1 MSGDTMLHVNFSSV
15 NSTLSKKK
23 NTDASLIDS
32 SKRSSKLFV
41 SNILLLNNS
50 NITKTSTFVYKKRI
64 DAYGNEITKSKN
76 KKFHVTFIDKLDD
89 SRKKKLTKVIQVPS
103 YKKYNYK
110 INNNAFNYDTEGG
123 ACCNA
128 PCVIF

>member
-1 MSGDTMLHVNFSSV
+1 MLGDTLSHANIFAL

-23 NTDASLIDS
+23 NNDGSLIDS
-32 SKRSSKLFV
+32 SKLFFQNV
-41 SNILLLNNS
+41 LLINSS
-50 NITKTSTFVYKKRI
+50 NITKASSFVYKKRI

-76 KKFHVTFIDKLDD
+76 KQFHVTFIDKLDD
-89 SRKKKLTKVIQVPS
+89 NRKKKLVKVIHVPS

-110 INNNAFNYDTEGG
+110 VNNNAFDFDTEGA

>member
-1 MSGDTMLHVNFSSV
+1 MSGDTLSHANIVSL

-23 NTDASLIDS
+23 NNDGSLIDS
-32 SKRSSKLFV
+32 SKLFFQNV
-41 SNILLLNNS
+41 LLINSS
-50 NITKTSTFVYKKRI
+50 NITKTSSFVYKKRI

-76 KKFHVTFIDKLDD
+76 KQFHVTFIDKLDD
-89 SRKKKLTKVIQVPS
+89 NRKKKLVKVIHVPS

-110 INNNAFNYDTEGG
+110 VNSNAFDFDTEGA

>member
-1 MSGDTMLHVNFSSV
+1 MSGDTLSHANIFSL

-23 NTDASLIDS
+23 NNDGSLIDS
-32 SKRSSKLFV
+32 SKLFFQNVLLINSSK
-41 SNILLLNNS
+41 
-50 NITKTSTFVYKKRI
+50 ITKASSFVYKKRI

-76 KKFHVTFIDKLDD
+76 KQFHVTFIDKLDD
-89 SRKKKLTKVIQVPS
+89 NRKKKLVKVIHVPS

-110 INNNAFNYDTEGG
+110 VNNNAFDFDTEGA

>member
-1 MSGDTMLHVNFSSV
+1 MSGDTLSHANIFAL

-23 NTDASLIDS
+23 NNDGSLIDS
-32 SKRSSKLFV
+32 SKLFFQNV
-41 SNILLLNNS
+41 LLINSS
-50 NITKTSTFVYKKRI
+50 NITKASSFVYKKRI

-76 KKFHVTFIDKLDD
+76 KQFHVTFIDKLDD
-89 SRKKKLTKVIQVPS
+89 NRKKKLVQVIHVPS

-110 INNNAFNYDTEGG
+110 VNNNAFDFDTEGA

>member
-1 MSGDTMLHVNFSSV
+1 MSGDTLSHANIFLL

-23 NTDASLIDS
+23 NNDGSLIDS
-32 SKRSSKLFV
+32 SKLFFQNV
-41 SNILLLNNS
+41 LLINSS
-50 NITKTSTFVYKKRI
+50 NITKTSSFVYKKRI

-76 KKFHVTFIDKLDD
+76 KQFHVTFIDKLDD
-89 SRKKKLTKVIQVPS
+89 NRKKKLVQVIHVPS
-103 YKKYNYK
+103 YKKYNDK
-110 INNNAFNYDTEGG
+110 VNNNAFDFDTEGA

>member
-1 MSGDTMLHVNFSSV
+1 MSGDTLSHANIISL
-15 NSTLSKKK
+15 NRTLSKKK
-23 NTDASLIDS
+23 NNDGSLIDS
-32 SKRSSKLFV
+32 SKLFFQNV
-41 SNILLLNNS
+41 LLINSS
-50 NITKTSTFVYKKRI
+50 NITKASSFVYKKRI

-76 KKFHVTFIDKLDD
+76 KQFHVTFIDKLDD
-89 SRKKKLTKVIQVPS
+89 NRKKKLVKVIHVPS

-110 INNNAFNYDTEGG
+110 VNNNAFDFDTEGA

>member
-1 MSGDTMLHVNFSSV
+1 MSGDTLSHANIFSL

-23 NTDASLIDS
+23 NNDGSLIDS
-32 SKRSSKLFV
+32 SKLFFQNV
-41 SNILLLNNS
+41 LLINSS
-50 NITKTSTFVYKKRI
+50 NITKASSFVYKKRI

-76 KKFHVTFIDKLDD
+76 KQFHVTFIDKLDD
-89 SRKKKLTKVIQVPS
+89 NRKKKLVKVIHVPS

-110 INNNAFNYDTEGG
+110 VNNNAFDFDTEGA

>member
-1 MSGDTMLHVNFSSV
+1 MSGDTLSHANIFSL
-15 NSTLSKKK
+15 NRTLSKKK
-23 NTDASLIDS
+23 NNDGSLIDS
-32 SKRSSKLFV
+32 SKLFFQNV
-41 SNILLLNNS
+41 LLINSS
-50 NITKTSTFVYKKRI
+50 NITKASSFVYKKRI

-76 KKFHVTFIDKLDD
+76 KQFHVTFIDKLDD
-89 SRKKKLTKVIQVPS
+89 NRKKKLVKVIHVPS

-110 INNNAFNYDTEGG
+110 VNNNAFDFDTEGA

>member
-1 MSGDTMLHVNFSSV
+1 MSGDTLSHANIISL
-15 NSTLSKKK
+15 NRTLSKKK
-23 NTDASLIDS
+23 NNDGSLIDS
-32 SKRSSKLFV
+32 SKLFFQNVLLINSSK
-41 SNILLLNNS
+41 
-50 NITKTSTFVYKKRI
+50 ITKASSFVYKKRI

-76 KKFHVTFIDKLDD
+76 KQFHVTFIAKLDD
-89 SRKKKLTKVIQVPS
+89 NRKKKLVKVIHVPS

-110 INNNAFNYDTEGG
+110 VNNNAFDFDTEGA

>member
-1 MSGDTMLHVNFSSV
+1 MSGDTLSHANIFAL

-23 NTDASLIDS
+23 NNDGSLIDS
-32 SKRSSKLFV
+32 SKLLFQNV
-41 SNILLLNNS
+41 LLINSS
-50 NITKTSTFVYKKRI
+50 NITKTSSFVYKKRI

-76 KKFHVTFIDKLDD
+76 KQFHVTFIDKLDD
-89 SRKKKLTKVIQVPS
+89 NRKKKLVKVIHVPS

-110 INNNAFNYDTEGG
+110 VNNNAFDFDTEGA

>member
-1 MSGDTMLHVNFSSV
+1 MSGDTLSHANIISL
-15 NSTLSKKK
+15 NRTLSKKK
-23 NTDASLIDS
+23 NNDGSLIDS
-32 SKRSSKLFV
+32 SKLFFQNV
-41 SNILLLNNS
+41 LLINSS
-50 NITKTSTFVYKKRI
+50 NITKASSFVYKKRI

-76 KKFHVTFIDKLDD
+76 KQFHVTFIDKLDD
-89 SRKKKLTKVIQVPS
+89 NRKKKLVQVIHVPS

-110 INNNAFNYDTEGG
+110 VNNNAFDFDTEGA

>member
-1 MSGDTMLHVNFSSV
+1 MSEDTLSHANIFSL

-23 NTDASLIDS
+23 NNDGSLTD
-32 SKRSSKLFV
+32 SSKLFFQNV
-41 SNILLLNNS
+41 LLINSS
-50 NITKTSTFVYKKRI
+50 NITETSSFVYKKRI

-76 KKFHVTFIDKLDD
+76 KQFHVTFIDKLDD
-89 SRKKKLTKVIQVPS
+89 NRKKKLVEVIHVPS

-110 INNNAFNYDTEGG
+110 VNNNAFDFDTEGA

>member
-1 MSGDTMLHVNFSSV
+1 MSGDTLSHANIISL

-23 NTDASLIDS
+23 NNDGSLIDS
-32 SKRSSKLFV
+32 SKLFFQNV
-41 SNILLLNNS
+41 LLINSS
-50 NITKTSTFVYKKRI
+50 NITKASSFVYKKRI

-76 KKFHVTFIDKLDD
+76 KQFHVTFIDKLDD
-89 SRKKKLTKVIQVPS
+89 NRKKKLVKVIHVPS

-110 INNNAFNYDTEGG
+110 VNNNAFDFDTEGA

>member
-1 MSGDTMLHVNFSSV
+1 MSGDTLSHANIFAL
-15 NSTLSKKK
+15 NRTLSKKK
-23 NTDASLIDS
+23 NNDGSLIDS
-32 SKRSSKLFV
+32 SKLFFQNV
-41 SNILLLNNS
+41 LLINSS
-50 NITKTSTFVYKKRI
+50 NITKTSSFVYKKRI

-76 KKFHVTFIDKLDD
+76 KQFHVTFIDKLDD
-89 SRKKKLTKVIQVPS
+89 NRKKKLVKVIHVPS

-110 INNNAFNYDTEGG
+110 VNNNAFDFDTEGA

>member
-1 MSGDTMLHVNFSSV
+1 MSGDTLSHANIISL
-15 NSTLSKKK
+15 NRTLSKKK
-23 NTDASLIDS
+23 NNDGSLIDS
-32 SKRSSKLFV
+32 SKLFFQNV
-41 SNILLLNNS
+41 LLINSS
-50 NITKTSTFVYKKRI
+50 NITKTSSFVYKKRI

-76 KKFHVTFIDKLDD
+76 KQFHVTFIDKLDD
-89 SRKKKLTKVIQVPS
+89 NRKKKLVKVIHVPS

-110 INNNAFNYDTEGG
+110 VNNNAFDFDTEGA